1 MSWRKRA
8 VGGAVGYA
16 VAGPAG
22 AVLGATLAG
31 GRGDRGYDMSDIP
44 TGVHVEADWEDDDAG
59 RRWSLRFLS
68 EIPAT
73 AYAELHLITD
83 AGEKLQGRVPFCD
96 EQGFF
101 AATAPIH
108 RGSSLLYVPFEAVRY
123 ESPKYISLEVT
134 VWDAAPTTAV
144 PVGKGTL
151 DAALPKRSARPV
163 VSIAT
168 TYLQPIVALATRVME
183 ADGRAGDAQLER
195 MIRELAGQLAVPLQA
210 QAIAELRQQAAKQPS
225 VEDAVR
231 TLCFRSPRVSA
242 LGHLAL
248 LNDACFED
256 EQPTSAQRRE
266 LSRIEEQLT
275 RAE

>member
-1 MSWRKRA
+1 MGWRKRT

-44 TGVHVEADWEDDDAG
+44 TGVHVEADWDDDDAG

-108 RGSSLLYVPFEAVRY
+108 KANSLLYVPFEAVCY

-168 TYLQPIVALATRVME
+168 AYLQPIVALPTRVMAAE
-183 ADGRAGDAQLER
+183 SLGDAIPSAHRPDGVDDL
-195 MIRELAGQLAVPLQA
+195 LSDVALCHYL
-210 QAIAELRQQAAKQPS
+210 S
-225 VEDAVR
+225 VESWEPHIE
-231 TLCFRSPRVSA
+231 TLAEFAPGVAAMSKSASVVHFLRHSP
-242 LGHLAL
+242 
-248 LNDACFED
+248 
-256 EQPTSAQRRE
+256 
-266 LSRIEEQLT
+266 LSL
-275 RAE
+275 